1 MATSTTFS
9 SGFIFID
16 GKLREILRKLTFPH
30 FSKTHNI
37 ILYNLSEK
45 GGIEKTEWYIA
56 VVCTINKI
64 CIGENTSRDTSE
76 EPQKP

>member
-9 SGFIFID
+9 SGFVFRD

-30 FSKTHNI
+30 FSKTHSI

-45 GGIEKTEWYIA
+45 GEIEKTE
-56 VVCTINKI
+56 
-64 CIGENTSRDTSE
+64 
-76 EPQKP
+76 